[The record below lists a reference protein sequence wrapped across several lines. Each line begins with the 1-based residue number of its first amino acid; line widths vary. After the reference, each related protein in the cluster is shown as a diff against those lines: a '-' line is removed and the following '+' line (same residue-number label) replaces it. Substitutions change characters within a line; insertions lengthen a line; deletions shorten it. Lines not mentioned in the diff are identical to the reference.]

1 MKKEITNL
9 YIRRDIKER
18 AVEAVRKGV
27 FPGINSLSSLVE
39 FALENIL
46 KEASS
51 PVLVRK
57 EVDEG

>member
-18 AVEAVRKGV
+18 AVKAVRKGV

-46 KEASS
+46 KEAAS

-57 EVDEG
+57 EVDES